1 MTAKMLHLASFNH
14 RHFLRETVCNFSL
27 EFNRIYPKRRTAKI
41 MKKLGSWCGGYFEKF
56 NF

>member
-14 RHFLRETVCNFSL
+14 RHFLRENVCNFAL

-41 MKKLGSWCGGYFEKF
+41 MKKLGSWCGGCFEKF